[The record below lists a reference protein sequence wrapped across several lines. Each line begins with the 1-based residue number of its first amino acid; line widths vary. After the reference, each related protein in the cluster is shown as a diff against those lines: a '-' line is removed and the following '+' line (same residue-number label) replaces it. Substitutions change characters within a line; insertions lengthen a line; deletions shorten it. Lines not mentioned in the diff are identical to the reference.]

1 LIYTRS
7 SLKKI
12 HSKQAEAFHIITVR
26 NPKSGKEHYM
36 IKVIGIDPG
45 LSATG
50 IGIVKGTDLKVKGFS
65 FGSINTSKNLPL
77 PGRLDKIFS
86 NLLIL
91 LRNERPDLMVV
102 EDIFSM
108 VKFPK
113 AGITLGK
120 VTGVVLLAGYQA
132 DVPVTEV
139 PVREAKQVLTGNGNA
154 SKMQLEKAVRR
165 LLNLTDPIKPY
176 HASDAMGLALLGLF
190 RHNNGRSQ
198 NIQHKTVTTVSHD
211 RLS

>member
-1 LIYTRS
+1 
-7 SLKKI
+7 
-12 HSKQAEAFHIITVR
+12 
-26 NPKSGKEHYM
+26 M

-50 IGIVKGTDLKVKGFS
+50 VGIVRGTGLKVKGFS
-65 FGSINTSKNLPL
+65 FGSIHTSKKLPL

-86 NLLIL
+86 NLLIVL
-91 LRNERPDLMVV
+91 KNERPDLMVV
-102 EDIFSM
+102 EDIFSL

-120 VTGVVLLAGYQA
+120 VTGVVLLAGCQVG
-132 DVPVTEV
+132 VPVAEV

-176 HASDAMGLALLGLF
+176 HASDAMGLALVGLF
-190 RHNNGRSQ
+190 RHNNGRLQ
-198 NIQHKTVTTVSHD
+198 TAPPNVYATVSND